1 MIFEELIVLF
11 ALLLIVLLAF
21 KLILD
26 YGGTILKIAMHLAF
40 GWITLALVNVI
51 PGIDVPINLLT
62 IAVSGFGGVLGTFI
76 LVLLSILI

>member
-1 MIFEELIVLF
+1 MFEELIVLF